1 MMLSLSFRSVVHWFT
16 IYIYIYTTCFACS
29 YSHTT
34 SVILFAASCFIQH
47 IFTAFPVFCTFVT
60 YMFSLY

>member
-16 IYIYIYTTCFACS
+16 IYIYIHNTLYLFI

-60 YMFSLY
+60 CTFSLY